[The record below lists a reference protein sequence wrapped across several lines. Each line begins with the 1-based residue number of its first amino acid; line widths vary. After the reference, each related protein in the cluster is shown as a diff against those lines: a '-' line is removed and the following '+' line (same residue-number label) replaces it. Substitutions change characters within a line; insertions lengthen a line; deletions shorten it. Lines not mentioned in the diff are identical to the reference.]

1 MKWNEL
7 NNSLNVSPQWLTV
20 ESDEEILY
28 TSTEYDLLLDMMN
41 FSLHNE
47 DSEDTHNG
55 QNYSIQIV
63 EYQPFWEF
71 WVPGK
76 KTKLIIDKNQ
86 QCSQ

>member
-1 MKWNEL
+1 M
-7 NNSLNVSPQWLTV
+7 
-20 ESDEEILY
+20 ESDEEFLY

-41 FSLHNE
+41 FSLHT
-47 DSEDTHNG
+47 EDTQQG

-76 KTKLIIDKNQ
+76 RQSVCRVDYYLW
-86 QCSQ
+86 

>member
-1 MKWNEL
+1 MC
-7 NNSLNVSPQWLTV
+7 PCQWLT
-20 ESDEEILY
+20 DENDEDIQY

-41 FSLHNE
+41 FSLHT
-47 DSEDTHNG
+47 EDTHQG

-76 KTKLIIDKNQ
+76 RQSVCRVDYYL
-86 QCSQ
+86 